1 MNDPNLTDLEDLKR
15 AFAGRVAEPHPEE
28 ESWERFA
35 REELSEPER
44 LALID
49 HALQCGRCARILR
62 VISAIERPA
71 DAGPL
76 ELTHR
81 RQSASPRRWLR
92 PGRTRWAT
100 AAMAA
105 TAALAAMLLLATAVP
120 WLVARLALHR
130 VEAEMRGDGVGVRSV
145 EILAPT
151 GVSTQKRPVFRWSAM
166 PNAETY
172 RVHLFREDGVPVAT
186 SEPIAALELS
196 AERFLAELPAGRY
209 VVRVEALRDSAPVG
223 SSPLSAF
230 EIRD

>member
-1 MNDPNLTDLEDLKR
+1 MNDPDLTDLEDLRR
-15 AFAGRVAEPHPEE
+15 ALAGRVAEPHPEE

-35 REELSEPER
+35 LEQLSEPER

-62 VISAIERPA
+62 VIGAIERPA
-71 DAGPL
+71 AAGPL

-81 RQSASPRRWLR
+81 RQRASPWRWLR
-92 PGRTRWAT
+92 PGRPRLAT

-105 TAALAAMLLLATAVP
+105 TAAIAAILLVATAVP
-120 WLVARLALHR
+120 WLVARLAMHR
-130 VEAEMRGDGVGVRSV
+130 VDAEMRGDRVGERSV

-151 GVSTQKRPVFRWSAM
+151 GVSTHERLAFRWSAM

-209 VVRVEALRDSAPVG
+209 VVRVEALRDGAPVG

-230 EIRD
+230 